1 MVTATGGS
9 GNLVGVPRNWLC
21 HDQRRSFEARFT
33 RGGAGDARLLNG
45 RFWTWPEMLQPRS
58 KGDVDIGKRE
68 RGPWFSEAAMRGPLL
83 HLQKHFCSQFSMYI
97 YAWILIFLP
106 ILLGHITLYHNM
118 LAQKEMTLKTR
129 PLFLGWVPHSCIL
142 VEKYPYYRLS
152 PFYSVAW
159 LSQVPPVYF
168 NGDILAVF
176 GWTLPTLHSSG
187 EIYRNSPGFLPVQN
201 DSICTISFRVK
212 NWVLEFGYTYIYII
226 IYIII
231 IIYRITYNPQDLL
244 VESPWGFH

>member
-1 MVTATGGS
+1 MVTTATGGS

-33 RGGAGDARLLNG
+33 RGGAGDARLHWMGLFQRSESWDLFRLWEILNMTWNAATYIERWCWYWKAWNG
-45 RFWTWPEMLQPRS
+45 ALIFWGSNARSIATFAETLLQPVF
-58 KGDVDIGKRE
+58 DVYLCMD
-68 RGPWFSEAAMRGPLL
+68 S
-83 HLQKHFCSQFSMYI
+83 H
-97 YAWILIFLP
+97 FLP
-106 ILLGHITLYHNM
+106 ILVGHITLYHNM
-118 LAQKEMTLKTR
+118 LAQKEMTLKTC

-152 PFYSVAW
+152 PFYSVEW
-159 LSQVPPVYF
+159 LSHVPPVYF

-212 NWVLEFGYTYIYII
+212 KWVLEFGYTYI
-226 IYIII
+226 
-231 IIYRITYNPQDLL
+231 
-244 VESPWGFH
+244 